1 MTSNMERLLE
11 ELQLIHCSLLPAEI
25 FLFLDHCNS
34 WNDALQ
40 SYVSFGYSDSLEK
53 LNLSSPSLHIGLENF
68 NVWFEVTLS
77 LVQQQPLVAVKGED
91 ISRDEQEKWQRIVKE
106 KFNDIGDSEYPIYQ
120 LFSLHLLPMLHE
132 EADNIHA
139 DRETKLLE
147 LISAHEDALSLRSSH
162 SSSSKVIYHALFIS
176 HHLISPTKRR
186 NLQQWSMSLS
196 ISGFAKVG
204 YPGVIYAEGIR
215 ENIEEFVD
223 SVKAMQWLAL
233 RLRFMEPAP
242 EGVDGYISASQRRWT
257 EFQKV
262 GDVMEEMRRIGR
274 QKYIVEVG
282 IGSAK
287 ASKGSI

>member
-1 MTSNMERLLE
+1 MERIFQ

-25 FLFLDHCNS
+25 FLFLDHCND
-34 WNDALQ
+34 WNDALH

-53 LNLSSPSLHIGLENF
+53 LNLSSPSLHVGLENY

-77 LVQQQPLVAVKGED
+77 LVQHKPLVSVKGED

-106 KFNDIGDSEYPIYQ
+106 KFEDIGDSEYPIYQ

-139 DRETKLLE
+139 NRETKLLE
-147 LISAHEDALSLRSSH
+147 PTSAHGDVLSLRSSH
-162 SSSSKVIYHALFIS
+162 SSSSKVMYHALFIS

-204 YPGVIYAEGIR
+204 YPGVIYAEGMQ

-223 SVKAMQWLAL
+223 NVKAMQWLAL
-233 RLRFMEPAP
+233 RLRFREPVP
-242 EGVDGYISASQRRWT
+242 EGVDGYNSASRRQWR

-274 QKYIVEVG
+274 QKYVVEMG
-282 IGSAK
+282 IGSAGT
-287 ASKGSI
+287 SKGSI